1 VVGGGIV
8 WVGDWMIG
16 ENLGVMEV
24 EVAAWGF
31 VEVMVGV
38 MEVEVAAWGFVEVMV
53 VEVMEVEVAW

>member
-1 VVGGGIV
+1 MVGGGIV

-31 VEVMVGV
+31 VEVMV
-38 MEVEVAAWGFVEVMV
+38 